1 MNRQDNFLDRH
12 EKDADDAN
20 SKQHNH
26 KKLKD
31 RNKASKNASET
42 ASQQHRNHTNG
53 LTSTNDSVT
62 MGSSIATGS
71 QVTGLAGPGTGSG
84 PDGGG
89 IGSGQASGPTSSQ
102 GNRPRAVTEEDM
114 AEVAAHLQQSGGLM
128 QNRNSRRGAA
138 GGAPVG
144 SRGASRNGARGP
156 WQCPFDREAILRI
169 WRTPR
174 HFLKTDD
181 EREVLKLLQ
190 KYNGSYTSYMDAIIQ
205 AKRRQGHFVK
215 EGSHIQWE
223 KLGKLVSKDVDFRAR
238 QILREIDRATFTKN
252 EWISSD
258 VLHAN
263 DQKFPTRVLRMHL
276 EEALDVLLTEQ
287 IKDRERA
294 EKFRVDSSDS
304 EDEED
309 AAILLALEEQD
320 DVSLDDSDGGG
331 GDGEILNKVRKR
343 AMKREKRKRKL
354 KKVSDEAE
362 VMKMKKVLARK
373 KTGVALAEAI
383 LQNQLGVSGCLS
395 CRSKRCKWN
404 PSVDVE
410 VCMGRKRVLDEEL
423 ERVRADR
430 NSIIFES
437 DVCLSVQLGG
447 NRVFKRQDLVDELM
461 YEIRELGQR
470 IDLNNIDR
478 ELHDAYATRKEY
490 FESKYLHGYS
500 LLLWTN
506 NARMALE
513 MRQSRLCALSV
524 SKEVVDDILDWMLE
538 GWYFGERESQFKVLG
553 YVPTIKATGKVRAG
567 QDQISS
573 VAQVVAKMKTRA
585 NNRRNNIATAQST
598 QGLMIEKAWEV
609 EVGAQQKLESLK
621 VARDGNEHEHM
632 LNETETT
639 LKFGIFMMTLMY
651 FRAMTFLK
659 REQKSWAG
667 EGDEIGVRNKKK
679 TDKVMTD
686 ERLRMLDEENR
697 AAARKKKVDIV
708 LARCKVGEARR
719 VEREAAERREAI
731 LRMQAVV
738 RRQRLETESISI
750 IQKVYRGH
758 LGRKAAKRWALKR
771 AELGAMN
778 ALLNSTAIAIQR
790 VFRGYEGRLFT
801 VQKRTEMAQFIA
813 LMRVQESQQDEEIYW
828 QTHPWS
834 RFKRDRKEWIAQ
846 RLEKYR
852 GGGALGGSRLTADEQ
867 AELEG
872 RTLAEIKRQIE
883 GLGEDDDEDGG
894 DDDAVDG
901 DTTTAG
907 GFFDTSAP
915 ADGRSVVD
923 EA

>member
-1 MNRQDNFLDRH
+1 MGELHNRL
-12 EKDADDAN
+12 
-20 SKQHNH
+20 
-26 KKLKD
+26 
-31 RNKASKNASET
+31 
-42 ASQQHRNHTNG
+42 
-53 LTSTNDSVT
+53 
-62 MGSSIATGS
+62 
-71 QVTGLAGPGTGSG
+71 SG
-84 PDGGG
+84 
-89 IGSGQASGPTSSQ
+89 
-102 GNRPRAVTEEDM
+102 
-114 AEVAAHLQQSGGLM
+114 H
-128 QNRNSRRGAA
+128 
-138 GGAPVG
+138 GGAMLQ
-144 SRGASRNGARGP
+144 SRSSKRGASTQKAAPTGP
-156 WQCPFDREAILRI
+156 WKCPFGREDILRI

-181 EREVLKLLQ
+181 EREVYKLLQ
-190 KYNGSYTSYMDAIIQ
+190 KFNGAYTSYMDAIAH

-238 QILREIDRATFTKN
+238 QLLREIDRATFTKN

-294 EKFRVDSSDS
+294 EMIRVDSSDS
-304 EDEED
+304 EDAED
-309 AAILLALEEQD
+309 AAILLALEEED
-320 DVSLDDSDGGG
+320 DVSLDDSDAGGA
-331 GDGEILNKVRKR
+331 DADILNKVRKR
-343 AMKREKRKRKL
+343 AQRRDKRKRKL
-354 KKVSDEAE
+354 KKVNDEKDILK
-362 VMKMKKVLARK
+362 VKKVLARK

-383 LQNQLGVSGCLS
+383 LQNQLGVGGCLA
-395 CRSKRCKWN
+395 CRTKKCRWK
-404 PSVDVE
+404 PSVDVD
-410 VCMGRKRVLDEEL
+410 VCMTRKKALDEEL
-423 ERVRADR
+423 ERVRSDR
-430 NSIIFES
+430 DSVIFES

-461 YEIRELGQR
+461 FEMRELSQR
-470 IDLNNIDR
+470 IDLNNIDL

-490 FESKYLHGYS
+490 FESKFLHGYS

-506 NARMALE
+506 NARQALE

-553 YVPTIKATGKVRAG
+553 YVPTIKAKGKIRAG

-585 NNRRNNIATAQST
+585 TNRRNNIATAEST
-598 QGLMIEKAWEV
+598 QGLMLEKAWEV
-609 EVGAQQKLESLK
+609 EVGSQQSLERLK

-667 EGDEIGVRNKKK
+667 EGDEIGVRSKGKV
-679 TDKVMTD
+679 DKVMTD
-686 ERLRMLDEENR
+686 ERMRMLDEENR

-708 LARCKVGEARR
+708 LARCKIGEARR
-719 VEREAAERREAI
+719 AEREAAERREAV
-731 LRMQAVV
+731 LRLQAVV
-738 RRQRLETESISI
+738 RRQRLEAESISC
-750 IQKVYRGH
+750 IQKMYRGH
-758 LGRKAAKRWALKR
+758 LGRKAARRWALKR

-790 VFRGYEGRLFT
+790 VFRGYEGRLYA

-834 RFKRDRKEWIAQ
+834 RFKKNRREWLNQ
-846 RLEKYR
+846 KLEKYR
-852 GGGALGGSRLTADEQ
+852 GGGALGGSRLSAEEQ
-867 AELEG
+867 AQLEG
-872 RTLAEIKRQIE
+872 RTLAEIQRQIA
-883 GLGEDDDEDGG
+883 GLDDLNEG
-894 DDDAVDG
+894 DDGAEDEGDG
-901 DTTTAG
+901 DTTTAAG
-907 GFFDTSAP
+907 MDTAR
-915 ADGRSVVD
+915 DGD
-923 EA
+923 N